1 MDSRQGREAVGCF
14 LPSVKRKLFS
24 VITRMDWAKPVKG
37 LNNYLL
43 LPQLYH
49 NFRFNI
55 ATRTMYRWLKE
66 LGGGNETEMKT
77 GGGDLWNSGGG
88 ELSQSDEDPLTL
100 VRRRRKYSDSFKA
113 SVLAAYT
120 SVGPVQAARQ
130 FGVAEVRSV
139 VESLNSKLLQGLVM
153 QWRSKAGVKKFTE
166 GLTRGSKK
174 RNGVTMK
181 SGGEGEERQTD
192 LTKFANADD
201 QPEMKPGP
209 LLGVKKPFYS
219 AELRSRVLS
228 HYR

>member
-24 VITRMDWAKPVKG
+24 VTTRMDWAKPVKG

-139 VESLNSKLLQGLVM
+139 VKSLNSKLLQGLVM
-153 QWRSKAGVKKFTE
+153 QWRSKAGVTKFTE
-166 GLTRGSKK
+166 GLTKGSKK
-174 RNGVTMK
+174 SNGVAMK

-192 LTKFANADD
+192 LTNFTKADD